1 MKKISSKSTFFHKRA
16 FPVLWFGII
25 GISAAISLW
34 SGAFEKAPMALI
46 APVFLG
52 ALGFFLMRHLVW
64 DLADEV
70 FDGGDYLLVR
80 NRGVEERIP
89 LSNIMNVSASTMVNP
104 ARITLRLAERGRF
117 GNEIVF
123 SPARSMSFNPFARSA
138 VAEDLIVR
146 VDKART
152 QRLTARTRS

>member
-1 MKKISSKSTFFHKRA
+1 MTKISSKSTFFHKRA

-25 GISAAISLW
+25 GIGAAIAVW
-34 SGAFEKAPMALI
+34 SGAFEKAPITLVGPAFL
-46 APVFLG
+46 AVF
-52 ALGFFLMRHLVW
+52 GFFLMRHLVW

-80 NRGVEERIP
+80 NRGVEERVP

-123 SPARSMSFNPFARSA
+123 SPARSMTFNPFAKSA
-138 VAEDLIVR
+138 IAEDLIVR
-146 VDKART
+146 VDKARA
-152 QRLTARTRS
+152 QRVLAKARS